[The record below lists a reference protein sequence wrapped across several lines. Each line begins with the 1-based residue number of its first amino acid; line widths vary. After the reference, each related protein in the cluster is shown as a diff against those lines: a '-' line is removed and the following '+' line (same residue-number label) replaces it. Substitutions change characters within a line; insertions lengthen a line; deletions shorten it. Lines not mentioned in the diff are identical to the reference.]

1 MVQPEAITLI
11 VEEARTGQDAL
22 VRYQDQV
29 VEQGGERP
37 SEGEAR
43 AALFAAVA
51 SMGWALLLAPEL
63 WTALE
68 AWWACRRLS
77 DDLEQL
83 RTVRDHVAAATLA
96 PSILPI
102 LEMKTGKTFA
112 LPADGQYVGEVKIGP
127 DVLAVRASAVA
138 KVAAEITRAEA
149 ELARAQDRFTRRTA
163 AYRDTA
169 EDLANTPLVDICRRL
184 LRGAISD
191 RDLALAR
198 ACVEV
203 MAGPKTLLETSGDDL
218 MGGLEERLRAKGIVP
233 GQKAPSEKP

>member
-63 WTALE
+63 WAALE

-149 ELARAQDRFTRRTA
+149 ELARAQDRFAKRSRTWRTSCERYA
-163 AYRDTA
+163 
-169 EDLANTPLVDICRRL
+169 DLSLIEIARKL
-184 LRGAISD
+184 LQIAVQD
-191 RDLALAR
+191 HDLALAR
-198 ACVEV
+198 ACVEIA
-203 MAGPKTLLETSGDDL
+203 AGPKALLETSGDDL